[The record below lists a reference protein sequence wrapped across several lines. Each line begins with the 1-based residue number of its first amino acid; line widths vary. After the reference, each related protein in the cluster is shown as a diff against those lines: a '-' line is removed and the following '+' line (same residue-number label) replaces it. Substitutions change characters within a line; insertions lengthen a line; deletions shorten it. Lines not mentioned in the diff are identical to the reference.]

1 MLKIINQILVA
12 ITTNRSLLKKSKT
25 KEEQQM
31 ILQEIDLLVNQ
42 YLNIRKGMKN

>member
-1 MLKIINQILVA
+1 MLKVINQILVA
-12 ITTNRSLLKKSKT
+12 ITEHRSLLKKAKT
-25 KEEQQM
+25 KEEQQI